1 MSSVVTRSQV
11 RRQLAAM
18 ASDYLDIGMLRPDGL
33 MLLREAWTV
42 RQIEEAI
49 QRLRRENA
57 RGAHIFVRPHGVHAL
72 SLVDDLGVDAIARMT
87 DAKFQPALVVETSLQ
102 NFQVWLN
109 HGQTLDRD
117 MSSSAAK
124 ELAKR
129 FGGDLS
135 SADWRHFGRLA
146 GFTNRKPERLLP
158 NGLAPFVR
166 LRQCEAKT
174 YDAANEFLEE
184 VESLAEE
191 AVTEHARS
199 TTSRPRLNGNPVR
212 LLAKFHHSPRYAGD
226 LHRAD
231 MAWALHAASR
241 GLLEHQIRDE
251 ILHARDLSKKGR
263 IQRQVKYASRTAI
276 KALRSVDQF
285 NYKSRKD

>member
-1 MSSVVTRSQV
+1 MSSVITRSQV

-18 ASDYLDIGMLRPDGL
+18 ACDYFDIGILRPDGR

-57 RGAHIFVRPHGVHAL
+57 RGAHIFVRPHGAHAL

-87 DAKFQPALVVETSLQ
+87 DAGFQPALVVETSPQ

-109 HGQTLDRD
+109 HGRTLDRN
-117 MSSSAAK
+117 MSSCAAK

-166 LRQCEAKT
+166 LRQCEGRI
-174 YDAANEFLEE
+174 YDAAHEFLEE
-184 VESLAEE
+184 VKSLAEKAAAE
-191 AVTEHARS
+191 RANG
-199 TTSRPRLNGNPVR
+199 TTSRSTSNENPVR
-212 LLAKFHHSPRYAGD
+212 SLAEFHGNPRYDGD

-241 GLLEHQIRDE
+241 GLSEQQIRDE
-251 ILHARDLSKKGR
+251 ILHCRDLSKKGR
-263 IQRQVKYASRTAI
+263 IQRQLSYAERTAI
-276 KALRSVDQF
+276 KALRTVEPI
-285 NYKSRKD
+285 R

>member
-11 RRQLAAM
+11 RRQLATM
-18 ASDYLDIGMLRPDGL
+18 ASDYLDIGILRPDGR

-87 DAKFQPALVVETSLQ
+87 DTGFEPAVIVETSPQ

-109 HGQTLDRD
+109 HGRTLDRS
-117 MSSSAAK
+117 MSSCAAK

-146 GFTNRKPERLLP
+146 GFTNRKPERLLR
-158 NGLAPFVR
+158 NGFAPFAR
-166 LRQCEAKT
+166 LHESDGAI
-174 YDAANEFLEE
+174 YDAAREFLTE
-184 VESLAEE
+184 VKALAEKAAKRASRTTSQATSNNNAARSLAE
-191 AVTEHARS
+191 
-199 TTSRPRLNGNPVR
+199 
-212 LLAKFHHSPRYAGD
+212 FHGDLRYEGD

-231 MAWALHAASR
+231 MAWALHAASH
-241 GLLEHQIRDE
+241 GLSEAEIRDK
-251 ILHARDLSKKGR
+251 ILHARDLSKKGN
-263 IQRQVKYASRTAI
+263 IQRQFNYAERTAI
-276 KALRSVDQF
+276 KAVRTVEPIH
-285 NYKSRKD
+285 

>member
-1 MSSVVTRSQV
+1 MSSDITRNQV
-11 RRQLAAM
+11 RRQLAGM
-18 ASDYLDIGMLRPDGL
+18 ASDYFDLGILRPDGR

-42 RQIEEAI
+42 SQIEEAI

-72 SLVDDLGVDAIARMT
+72 SLVDDLGVDAIAPMT
-87 DAKFQPALVVETSLQ
+87 NAGFQPALIVETSPQ

-109 HGQTLDRD
+109 HGRTLDRS
-117 MSSSAAK
+117 MSSCAAK

-166 LRQCEAKT
+166 LHDCQGKT
-174 YDAANEFLEE
+174 YDTAREFLKAVKSLMEKTA
-184 VESLAEE
+184 VERAKRSMC
-191 AVTEHARS
+191 RS
-199 TTSRPRLNGNPVR
+199 TSNENPVR
-212 LLAKFHHSPRYAGD
+212 LLTEFHADPTYDGD

-231 MAWALHAASR
+231 LAWALHAASR
-241 GLLEHQIRDE
+241 GLSEQQIRDK
-251 ILHARDLSKKGR
+251 ILHIRNLSKKGS
-263 IQRQVKYASRTAI
+263 IQRQFNYAERTAI
-276 KALRSVDQF
+276 KAVRTVEPIQ
-285 NYKSRKD
+285 